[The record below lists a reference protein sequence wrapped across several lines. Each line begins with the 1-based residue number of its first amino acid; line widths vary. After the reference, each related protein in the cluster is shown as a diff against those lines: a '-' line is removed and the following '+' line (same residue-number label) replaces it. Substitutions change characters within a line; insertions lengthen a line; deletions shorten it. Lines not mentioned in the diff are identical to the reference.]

1 METTCMENISPLH
14 SAVQRPFDANAISKQ
29 PGPEKVVMI
38 SSHPGWPARHGL
50 HDDEAGGGEI
60 AADTVHLTRVFHEVL
75 ERVRQGPVLNM
86 DDEAVTTG
94 QMIDQIWQR
103 FTIDDGSIRLTHIL
117 RHARSERATICTFL
131 ALLELVR
138 LDAIVLRQDRNLS
151 DILVKRNSELT
162 G

>member
-14 SAVQRPFDANAISKQ
+14 SATQRPNDTGVADKQ
-29 PGPEKVVMI
+29 PARDKVVMI
-38 SSHPGWPARHGL
+38 SSHPGWPTRREFQG
-50 HDDEAGGGEI
+50 DGGEVES

-75 ERVRQGPVLNM
+75 ERVKQGPVLNM
-86 DDEAVTTG
+86 DDESVTTG

-103 FTIDDGSIRLTHIL
+103 FTPENGPIRLSQIF
-117 RHARSERATICTFL
+117 RHGRSERGVICTFL

-138 LDAIVLRQDRNLS
+138 LDAIVLRQDRNFS
-151 DILVKRNSELT
+151 DILVRKNSALT